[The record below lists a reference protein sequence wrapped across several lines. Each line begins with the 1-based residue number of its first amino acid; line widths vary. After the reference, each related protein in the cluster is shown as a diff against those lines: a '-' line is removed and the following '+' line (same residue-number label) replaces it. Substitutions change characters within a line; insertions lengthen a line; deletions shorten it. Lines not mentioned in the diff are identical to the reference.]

1 MTDVAADPVLLAGN
15 NLAMLVAADA
25 LARRGRRAVVFTD
38 GKPAGGHFAGLTLEG
53 RRFDLGMVLLERLA
67 SATPG
72 APLASYDPTVRHD
85 WTRFADRA
93 AAWLDGAATLRPAPT
108 PECLVEGRRVPDYLI
123 ANRLDAFAAAG
134 LAPPAPLPRSDAR
147 HAAHKNTGAAYDQ
160 LSYAEAAR
168 LNHGGA
174 LHARYVEPFVRKLLG
189 AGSDAF
195 EARLHRAAWVP
206 LYYPETLA
214 GALRGEPV
222 ALPEYPFWTTD
233 EGSVAALVQAT
244 VARLHEAGVEFVE
257 APIASIAIDPDSVS
271 LATAD
276 GGEWRGARLALG
288 LAAERAL
295 ALFGLPPAPPPVA
308 ASVALGLFLVRADAM
323 AAPLSCLMVVDEAHA
338 SYRVSDQDAQA
349 ATGAEWHRVVVE
361 ANPARLAE
369 RAARDGVTPDEVLRA
384 ELRALAGIADD
395 AALHLLKS
403 FTARNA
409 LVLPTAAAVAQA
421 DAAWHALREAAP
433 GAALTGALLPL
444 GCASMNDQ
452 IVQGLK
458 ISEETT
464 A

>member
-1 MTDVAADPVLLAGN
+1 MTDAVLLAGN

-38 GKPAGGHFAGLTLEG
+38 GKPPGGHFAGLTLEG

-72 APLASYDPTVRHD
+72 APLACYDPSVRHD
-85 WTRFADRA
+85 WTRYADRA

-108 PECLVEGRRVPDYLI
+108 PECLVEGQRVPDYLI
-123 ANRLDAFAAAG
+123 ANRLDAFHRAD

-147 HAAHKNTGAAYDQ
+147 HAAHKNTGAAYDR
-160 LSYAEAAR
+160 LSYADAAR
-168 LNHGGA
+168 LNHGEA
-174 LHARYVEPFVRKLLG
+174 QHARYVEPFVRKLLG
-189 AGSDAF
+189 TGSDTF

-214 GALRGEPV
+214 AALRGEPT

-244 VARLHEAGVEFVE
+244 VARLRAAGVEFVE
-257 APIASIAIDPDSVS
+257 APLAAIDVERSAVS
-271 LATAD
+271 LRTAD
-276 GGEWRGARLALG
+276 GRAWHGPRLALG
-288 LAAERAL
+288 LAAERAQS
-295 ALFGLPPAPPPVA
+295 LFGLPAAPPSPA

-338 SYRVSDQDAQA
+338 SYRLSDQDAQA
-349 ATGAEWHRVVVE
+349 ATGADWHRVVVE
-361 ANPARLAE
+361 ANPDRLAE
-369 RAARDGVTPDEVLRA
+369 RAARDGITTDDLLRA
-384 ELRALAGIADD
+384 ELRQLAGIDD
-395 AALHLLKS
+395 GAALHLLKS

-409 LVLPTAAAVAQA
+409 LVLPTAAAVTQA
-421 DAAWHALREAAP
+421 DASWRALREAAS
-433 GAALTGALLPL
+433 GVALTGALLPL

-458 ISEETT
+458 VCEET